1 MPNAL
6 KVKLVAI
13 AKDEAAYLPEWI
25 FHHLHFGFDAIDIYV
40 NNTSDN
46 TEELA
51 VALKNNEAVNFLDGE
66 KFFDGTSEVP
76 QRDAYIAAY
85 DEARNSEYT
94 HVMYLDIDEF
104 WTPLDFKTTV
114 HECLAEINADVISF
128 EWFLHMHEKDSFST
142 TFKEQV
148 KGRKGFLV
156 KSLVKTN
163 MQLRAL
169 NPHNVNIKGADYRL
183 ADGSAFKFK
192 IGESHKVN
200 PEEELKSFFI
210 THRMYRSEME
220 YTSLLLSGRGAKLTS
235 GSIFKNNRNGYYK
248 NTQINKSFLVDKDT
262 LTDYHSKYDSFLNTY
277 QLDDILSRAR
287 LFVKQRYNR
296 ALLSIESAPLSEL
309 DTINKVFKNISLD
322 EVKLA
327 ITAYKNKIDKML
339 CLLPN
344 RNEDNKV
351 KLVAI
356 AKDEAAYIPEWVHH
370 HLFVGFDE
378 IEIFINRTS
387 DNSEQVLNA
396 INAQYPNVTW
406 DYADWIDSC
415 PLEAHKHI
423 QFITYAN
430 AKYQCQ
436 KEGKYSH
443 IFFLDIDE
451 FLILDELTTSIHDL
465 IKRFP
470 ADTPIAFEWLNDCTP
485 MAEAFSKIP
494 PTLTG
499 NLSPLVKTL
508 LPVDIEIKEFR
519 HHLPLFKEQVNTML
533 VDHSLFKS
541 QEKVKQALDSS
552 VNSLKTSFIYHRAHR
567 SQYEYVSL
575 LYRGRPGDTFA
586 YKSNRRGY
594 PQLTRKS
601 CSVKLNEK
609 AYFEYQ
615 SSFKSFVNVLAIN
628 ELSAGAEQYVCERY
642 KASIDNLHKH
652 LLQDYP
658 LMVRLF
664 SGVFDEQVTSAFK
677 SHRAELIKADPE
689 NIELLI
695 NLSNDAQKQ
704 DIDEAIEIILLAKK
718 IRPKGPLINKKLKQF
733 LQFQQESVRK

>member
-1 MPNAL
+1 MANDF

-51 VALKNNEAVNFLDGE
+51 AALKNLEYVNFLDGSQ
-66 KFFDGTSEVP
+66 FFDGSSETP

-85 DEARNSEYT
+85 DGARNSEYT
-94 HVMYLDIDEF
+94 HLIYLDIDEF
-104 WTPLDFKTTV
+104 WTPFDFKTTV
-114 HECLAEINADVISF
+114 HECLSEINADVISF
-128 EWFLHMHEKDSFST
+128 EWFIHMNEKDSFS
-142 TFKEQV
+142 FSFQEQV

-163 MQLRAL
+163 KQLRAL
-169 NPHNVNIKGADYRL
+169 NPHNVNIKNADYRL
-183 ADGSAFKFK
+183 ADGSVFEFK
-192 IGESHKVN
+192 IGQSHRVN
-200 PEEELKSFFI
+200 PSEKLKPFFI

-220 YTSLLLSGRGAKLTS
+220 YVSLLLSGRGAKLGS
-235 GSIFKNNRNGYYK
+235 GSIYKDNRNGYYR
-248 NTQINKSFLVDKDT
+248 NAQINESFLVGKTT
-262 LTDYHSKYDSFLNTY
+262 LIDYRSKYDSFLSKY
-277 QLDDILSRAR
+277 QLADILAKAR
-287 LFVKQRYNR
+287 LFVEQRYYKSL
-296 ALLSIESAPLSEL
+296 ASLESAPRAEL
-309 DTINKVFKNISLD
+309 DTINKVFKNVSLD
-322 EVKLA
+322 SVNRA
-327 ITAYKNKIDKML
+327 ITVYKNNLKKMRSL
-339 CLLPN
+339 TSN
-344 RNEDNKV
+344 HNKGHKV

-396 INAQYPNVTW
+396 INAKYPNVTW

-415 PLEAHKHI
+415 PVEAHKHI

-436 KEGKYSH
+436 KEGEYSH

-451 FLILDELTTSIHDL
+451 FLILDELTSSIHDL

-485 MAEAFSKIP
+485 TAEAFSKIP

-508 LPVDIEIKEFR
+508 LPVNIAIKEFR
-519 HHLPLFKEQVNTML
+519 HHLPLFTDQVNTML
-533 VDHSLFKS
+533 VDESLFKP
-541 QEKVKQALDSS
+541 QKKVKQALDSS
-552 VNSLKTSFIYHRAHR
+552 VNSLKSSFIYHRAHR
-567 SQYEYVSL
+567 SQYEYISL

-594 PQLTRKS
+594 PQLTSKS
-601 CSVKLNEK
+601 SSVLLNEK
-609 AYFEYQ
+609 VYTEYQ
-615 SSFKSFVNVLAIN
+615 ASFEEFVDAMAIGK
-628 ELSAGAEQYVCERY
+628 LSKVAEQFVSERY
-642 KASIDNLHKH
+642 KASIDNLNKH

-664 SGVFDEQVTSAFK
+664 SGVFDDKVMGAFR
-677 SHRAELIKADPE
+677 SYRAELIKADPK
-689 NIELLI
+689 NVDLLI

-718 IRPKGPLINKKLKQF
+718 VRPKGPLINKKLEQLLQIKQ
-733 LQFQQESVRK
+733 QSTNK